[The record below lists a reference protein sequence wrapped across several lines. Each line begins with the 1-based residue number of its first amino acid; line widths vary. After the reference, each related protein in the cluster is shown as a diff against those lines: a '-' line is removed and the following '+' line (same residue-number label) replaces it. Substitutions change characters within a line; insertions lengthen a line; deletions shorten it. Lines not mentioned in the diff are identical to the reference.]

1 MKFLG
6 RLAFLALMCVLV
18 LPFAAAQSQTQPAT
32 QAAASPSTS
41 GEKTVEE
48 AYLQESLETMII
60 KEQAQSDSRDMKE
73 IALQYARQAIDGG
86 RKNDDIRNSLE
97 YLALEST
104 VTIARQAGVGPQTN
118 NFPDIRAEACN
129 YLGDFPSVSTEQAL
143 VKVMLGD
150 NEPMVIAAAVRSLGK
165 IGMNDN
171 NEVTQDIAYIVN
183 RYDVLGPDN
192 SLAFECLVAI
202 RRLADKNGG
211 LNDPSAIRAVM
222 QIATGNYI
230 TPVKVMARQVLD
242 SLRSYQ
248 AQAQA
253 TSAGK

>member
-1 MKFLG
+1 MKLLG
-6 RLAFLALMCVLV
+6 RLAVFTFFCGLV
-18 LPFAAAQSQTQPAT
+18 LPFATAQSQAQPAK
-32 QAAASPSTS
+32 QATASSSTS

-60 KEQAQSDSRDMKE
+60 KEQVRSDSRDMKE
-73 IALQYARQAIDGG
+73 VALQYARQAIDGG

-104 VTIARQAGVGPQTN
+104 TTISRQAGLGQPTN
-118 NFPDIRAEACN
+118 NYPDIRAKACD
-129 YLGDFPSVSTEQAL
+129 YLADFPSVATKTAL

-171 NEVTQDIAYIVN
+171 NEVTQDIAYVVN

-202 RRLADKNGG
+202 RRFADKNNG

-248 AQAQA
+248 SQAA
-253 TSAGK
+253 STTK